1 MHSNRFANYPKCGK
15 ALVGSME
22 VRVEQGPN
30 KLCSALI
37 LYIQSRDRPVGH
49 LVLDNPVPLA
59 TLLLPSH
66 WRRCILENIYG
77 ICQVD
82 EEQAKTHKQCVSL
95 SKASLQLNIEYVCA
109 GTMLRCSLANQLS
122 ANFSSLE
129 LTFEITPAHV
139 SGILVGSS
147 SFLLDC
153 VITICTLQPTKTAV
167 LEETQLYMKTD
178 FRLKECVNN

>member
-82 EEQAKTHKQCVSL
+82 EE
-95 SKASLQLNIEYVCA
+95 
-109 GTMLRCSLANQLS
+109 
-122 ANFSSLE
+122 
-129 LTFEITPAHV
+129 
-139 SGILVGSS
+139 
-147 SFLLDC
+147 
-153 VITICTLQPTKTAV
+153 
-167 LEETQLYMKTD
+167 
-178 FRLKECVNN
+178 

>member
-1 MHSNRFANYPKCGK
+1 
-15 ALVGSME
+15 
-22 VRVEQGPN
+22 
-30 KLCSALI
+30 
-37 LYIQSRDRPVGH
+37 
-49 LVLDNPVPLA
+49 
-59 TLLLPSH
+59 
-66 WRRCILENIYG
+66 
-77 ICQVD
+77 
-82 EEQAKTHKQCVSL
+82 
-95 SKASLQLNIEYVCA
+95 
-109 GTMLRCSLANQLS
+109 MLRCSLANQLS

-153 VITICTLQPTKTAV
+153 VISICTLQLTKTAV